1 MRDVRRKR
9 FQFMMKESGKR
20 VMKTVYGKF
29 KRMLSVLLATALVLT
44 CVPQTG
50 MQVFAAESDAEAV
63 VSEDGQM
70 TEEEAPAEEQ
80 EKQKESEEQE
90 ITEENEES
98 EEEVTEEDEELKE
111 ETPSEEKAPEKEQD
125 SETPENSEGGGTT
138 DDPVEEEIEEEIN
151 AAADG
156 ADEGTETNPEEPDT
170 PPAED
175 QTTKYTLTV
184 NTGENADQIE
194 KITYAYG
201 DSVPADTEFLEWAAT
216 PVEIPENKTVYLK
229 VISKDGFDVKIKQ
242 QYQGGDETVAGDY
255 LEKYDC
261 YQFFMS
267 KDLTLTVSA
276 ETAKKQVRIQKNSTD
291 GFESVYYSID
301 NKKEGT
307 EDYETGKQQ
316 AFSGTSVSIE
326 ISSDQQLTLSVKTK
340 GVNRYRVNVCYGDN
354 HNTIYAPSE
363 DGEEEIYHI
372 EGKAFR
378 KNDTVNISATKLYW
392 LTIEADTNS
401 IKEKI
406 ESIHSVSFDAADG
419 DTVLDEV
426 SEEAF
431 SEEWDVGTNG
441 GINALTCY
449 VEQGEKTGA
458 IFFKAKPTDEYEIK
472 VTPETKHITSM
483 VKDGAFYYKIVMPEP
498 ESDQTYTISA
508 VPKPRCSLT
517 IPDFSSSK
525 GIESVQYATE
535 LKEDPA
541 GSGTYVPDWKEFTAS
556 TYPFVKRGEKIYL
569 QVNVADG
576 YDAAKTKIY
585 TTFGTLAEDKKP
597 VTAEADGSYVLTMKD
612 GLSLRIVTQLKSNTI
627 TVTKDDNV
635 ENVYYT
641 IDNGARQTLGAEGKI
656 EVTRENTVTLE
667 FAMGNGFGVAVTKTP
682 DGGSAGPLETTYDTY
697 SGNYECELKDIT
709 ADVAVT
715 VDSVSLATIHMPESF
730 AGTGVKKVQYATQET
745 GGGSALTWYNA
756 VAGETIR
763 VPVSDTSVYLLVTPE
778 TGRKCIVSYGVTE
791 NADEASQTD
800 VSAAP
805 GKNYYDLTSSLSSA
819 PIWLFMKPDSSTTT
833 HTLTIK
839 RDGTLAA
846 IRDIAYT
853 MNADDKN
860 SWVSVGSAKE
870 IPRLAKD
877 SVVYVRTSVKPG
889 YTCSVTKDAGVTPET
904 PDANGV
910 YSITMNA
917 DVTITVKA
925 EAAAQTVKYME
936 NLNGADKEAVFLS
949 DSKFTREG
957 ADGQPENL
965 KDYAGADGIVTPADP
980 AKPITCED
988 TLTLSFT
995 PKEGY
1000 KVTVTRKTGEAPAGG
1015 ADDTRKT
1022 TEQTYFPG
1030 DACKYVITN
1039 ITADTEITVE
1049 AKKIESLRVRGGF
1062 SGNHVKEVKYA
1073 VGTVDAGDA
1082 DASADPE
1089 VIGKLPGG
1097 LTWKTAEDKDNIAIT
1112 NVGADEKVYLL
1123 VLPEDHYVAAASQE
1137 AGDPA
1142 VPTPLTGKKYTDKTS
1157 EKVYAYY
1164 GDIALTGG
1172 KTVTLTT
1179 TPMDYKVIVG
1189 RSVSEEGAVV
1199 ADVFMGGMT
1208 YKKAADGA
1216 EEDEPITPAPDGNA
1230 DSFDFTFGETL
1241 IMEFSMKESYK
1252 PVVTKKTGDAGQTQT
1267 LSGTGVPD
1275 DGNSG
1280 CKKYTYRISGFT
1292 GDTEI
1297 AIMAERASYQINS
1310 FVKPKADSGLLA
1322 TDITGVV
1329 LKSGTSA
1336 VGNGQEFSIPADSD
1350 LTFTV
1355 EGVNEDHRLVVTY
1368 RKKVEDSPAASL
1380 PADKDAE
1387 LLRKDTI
1394 NGKDTYTWRIDG
1406 DEVKATGDL
1415 TILVEVRKK
1424 DGKAVV
1430 RTVDAEELSNNHV
1443 DKISGEKDGKY
1454 TLEIDS
1460 IGVERE
1466 EDSVFSFKITPQTYY
1481 MVDKV
1486 TVEDGDGNEI
1496 GGLTVNGTGQNA
1508 VYSFAVR
1515 RGENI
1520 ISVKTKKDPAQMYQL
1535 KLNLVGDQESV
1546 DISLEPA
1553 GIDADEGGIDPK
1565 LETRRNLATLNS
1577 AVLVKITPSD
1587 KYELL
1592 TGSDGKALVSVSGA
1606 EGAKITDE
1614 TRSDE
1619 ESRTRTYR
1627 VNLVSKKIVTLTV
1640 KTKAEALTDDAT
1652 VTFDLD
1658 EERAPHVS
1666 GLRVD
1671 SQENKK
1677 GESMVVKGKD
1687 GVYTLREGVEKL
1699 RFTLDAIGPYSP
1711 VVTYN
1716 GSEFAAEGNPNR
1728 NGDGTKTWR
1737 YAVAAA
1743 RLDRDARLEIGEKEV
1758 RKSLRLRYD
1767 KDETDVTVKDGNKEI
1782 VGNVS
1787 GNDMLFGGILE
1798 GSPLTIEVN
1807 TKQGFG
1813 ITDITTRKA
1822 GADEEE
1828 IAEQVENPEAHRFIV
1843 DLSESTTVTVGTGE
1857 IVWGEKLEEVGGDV
1871 ITPNVIGEYDVGWDK
1886 KYVFSATIGKN
1897 TPVAFTRAELW
1908 QDQEEIPQG
1917 DDEDALWRCTAGG
1930 KEAVTRPQISFSDQM
1945 DKGKYR
1951 LVLFRKDKKEEVVAV
1966 TCHLNI
1972 YRPLRDDKV
1981 QIGAGGDIVQAADTT
1996 AYYAVTTNAGASADS
2011 IFVAVKEK
2019 DPNAENKL
2027 PKDYTFDFDKEKE
2040 DSVITKQPVIKGG
2053 KLEVTTGRVTGDSY
2067 WLMFY
2072 TQKPGT
2078 TAVNG
2083 KVDEEDRQYLTK
2095 QSGLT
2100 SKYLA
2105 VKVTAG
2111 HLFKENVVPTVKLKS
2126 ASDVALTFT
2135 VGAKNIKKPNRTKVF
2150 YEVIV
2155 SPQYENRHAGIIK
2168 KNIDPVYVEKNGD
2181 SQEVTVKVSE
2191 LEQGSGA
2198 DCKFDVRVRLVH
2210 ANLTEDDAIE
2220 GNLETIGNN
2229 AGLIKEEKVL
2239 AAGTAFSKVGFAA
2252 TRKPAYET
2260 KLTLK
2265 AVKSTIYTNE
2275 TAVVAEPKFGKETSW
2290 NELEKGT
2297 QKDITPGL
2305 KDAQKLKVSL
2315 EGNQIVAT
2323 ADEGVALG
2331 KHTIEV
2337 YAVTGHE
2344 DMYAARGEVTITVAR
2359 GIEDIT
2365 VNLSTDRI
2373 CKTPKKA
2380 ATVKAVASYNQA
2392 LQAANAD
2399 TPAPKT
2405 PKVKWFVV
2413 GANTDK
2419 EDITEDVMRALRGL
2433 AKEKSF
2439 KNGMIVLDGNRVAE
2453 QPDSLIKISQ
2463 SGGVTVDKNC
2473 GTGVNFKALAL
2484 ANDYEDSVRF
2494 GLSKEIKV
2502 TDQPVVL
2509 DEVRIMKKEP
2519 KAARYSEVRG
2529 DKTGAVKAGD
2539 LNGTYLMGFLSGMK
2553 EQDSYAEEE
2562 IGQYRVNQQLTYYS
2576 NNTRAVRVNTYT
2588 GEITVISPAKNVKL
2602 YARTGDGSNGG
2613 KNTEK
2618 SVIVTVCYDETGELS
2633 LDIEKQ
2639 VRNGEKK
2646 IMWSAEE
2653 SNSAGP
2659 AYSTVIPF
2667 KDSTGAVFKLNVK
2680 HKDAEKNWSEIPAYT
2695 NYSLSVSGGRLIE
2708 WNKKTGEAF
2717 VLVNTRQAVVK
2728 LTNNETKPKV
2738 TKKFLFT
2745 NEALEA
2751 VKNVKAPKVSYTY
2764 ANKNVIGAENGI
2776 RKVGIALKDNGKN
2789 YPLNLYTGRTVAEG
2803 EELYAKIELDRAGQN
2818 NANKMSLDQFA
2829 ESLRNL
2835 QQRGLEPLTH
2845 TNSSLELDFDG
2856 RQLKAGNYKLKI
2868 TVGTVDED
2876 RVFMPKAAPAVV
2888 TIKVK
2893 KEPKLSFKPT
2903 TTYKFSALDCTEVAL
2918 TGKKASKEM
2927 TVDFTGLKNAAKKS
2941 SMGQMNAFMTYF
2953 ELEGD
2958 KLKLTDA
2965 CFKET
2970 AGGEWITDIPEDDL
2984 VGYVEYEGHY
2994 PNTPKNSRLKG
3005 AAKITVKLVDGKT
3018 ASYTAKSTKADTRAY
3033 SVADVTV
3040 LRGKQEV
3047 AVSYAAVEDADVG
3060 NWLVVGRESDQSDWE
3075 ETTLIGG
3082 SANFV
3087 IQNQQKI
3094 ADEKIKTAKVTLRV
3108 IPGGSHYAKQ
3118 AEQTESEKRTAFVK
3132 KYGIQVKVSVPLS
3145 DFNTTAG
3152 RIAFDKK
3159 YKSLN
3164 YQKQGFY
3171 DAKEGVYYVEVPYK
3185 GIYAGTADQVKIV
3198 KVDDSGQFY
3207 KNGIAVENVRLGSNH
3222 GYLRISVSKDALV
3235 KEPGPK
3241 DKKWYY
3247 TLQGKAPRQ
3256 WKKPTTF
3263 PVKIAVTYLG
3273 SGKDEFSFNM
3283 TMPTYPYY
3291 VTQESAED
3299 GDAYTDFEQVMAYV
3313 CENADAFGAAAAR
3326 LVEIRDYPDIC
3337 NVDTEDLREEIEQA
3351 VKDRFTHVL
3360 RYGGYSDAYG
3370 DVSGINYDCG
3380 IDFDAMKMEVGD
3392 GEDYKA
3398 PTETASGGVN
3408 LEVTFT
3414 NGREDAYSRRK
3425 RVNFNV
3431 RLRPLTDVDV
3441 TDVAGHV
3448 ENFLNNYN
3456 TDKKVWDVNKKEVRN
3471 SLYAYLGEQGLDE
3484 AYISNYRFRI
3494 TVGQLENEEAKA
3506 PVTVIIENVT
3516 AAEEGKQTKEIVEKF
3531 VPVGEKQTP
3540 QEAVEAVKEALGIEP
3555 QAPEKIR
3562 SLAASNTQRGVE
3574 KAVLAAARGA
3584 IDLRLYEIAFVGD
3597 VEFTPVSKKD
3607 NDLTA
3612 GSLSFTLKLTKKGG
3626 EELSEEED
3634 PYRGKISLNNQEI
3647 APPSKLLELTEAE
3660 TAVEKWIIKNTLT
3673 AEEDAQKS
3681 KKVLKGNT
3689 SAERILTSIR
3699 TDTVPE
3705 GSGVLV
3711 AFNTKRNAAGS
3722 LISDI
3727 RIKNATVNAEGSV
3740 RGVLKLTKDEDGEE
3754 KTALVEIDVV
3764 IPMLSQN
3771 AEEACSVIKDALER
3785 QGAVKIPAGTQDGD
3799 QTVTEMILNKAETA
3813 KGLKENTFSIEVSDN
3828 GELTITP
3835 ATEAEEGTA
3844 EITLHVWKTQS
3855 GYASGADLT
3864 IRITIPASAT

>member
-1 MRDVRRKR
+1 MR
-9 FQFMMKESGKR
+9 KESGKR

-125 SETPENSEGGGTT
+125 SETPENSEGGGIT

-170 PPAED
+170 PPTED

-184 NTGENADQIE
+184 NKGENAEQIK
-194 KITYAYG
+194 KISYAYG
-201 DSVPADTEFLEWAAT
+201 DSVPADTEFTEWADT

-229 VISKDGFDVKIKQ
+229 VISEDGFDVKIKQ
-242 QYQGGDETVAGDY
+242 QYQGGDETEAGDY

-340 GVNRYRVNVCYGDN
+340 GVNRYRVYVCCEDN
-354 HNTIYAPSE
+354 QNTTYVPSE
-363 DGEEEIYHI
+363 DGNEEIYHI
-372 EGKAFR
+372 EGKSLR
-378 KNDTVNISATKLYW
+378 KNDTVNISAIKLYW
-392 LTIEADTNS
+392 LTVEADTNS

-406 ESIHSVSFDAADG
+406 ESIWSVPLEAADG
-419 DTVLDEV
+419 DTALDEV
-426 SEEAF
+426 SDDAF

-441 GINALTCY
+441 GITAQTCY

-458 IFFKAKPTDEYEIK
+458 VFFKAKPKDDYEIK
-472 VTPETKHITSM
+472 VTPETKHITSI

-498 ESDQTYTISA
+498 ESDETYTISA
-508 VPKPRCSLT
+508 VPKPQCSLT
-517 IPDFSSSK
+517 IPDFSGIK
-525 GIESVQYATE
+525 GIESVKYATE

-541 GSGTYVPDWKEFTAS
+541 GSGTSVPDWKEYTAS

-576 YDAAKTKIY
+576 YDAAETKIY
-585 TTFGTLAEDKKP
+585 TTYGTLAEDKEP

-627 TVTKDDNV
+627 TVTKDADV
-635 ENVYYT
+635 KNVYYT
-641 IDNGARQTLGAEGKI
+641 IDNDARKTLGATEEIKA
-656 EVTRENTVTLE
+656 TRENMVTLE
-667 FAMGNGFGVAVTKTP
+667 FAMEDGFGVAVTKTS
-682 DGGSAGPLETTYDTY
+682 DGGSAEPLETTYDTY

-709 ADVAVT
+709 ADVAVNVT
-715 VDSVSLATIHMPESF
+715 SVSLATIHMPETF
-730 AGTGVKKVQYATQET
+730 TGTGVKKVQYATQET
-745 GGGSALTWYNA
+745 GGDSALTWYNA

-763 VPVSDTSVYLLVTPE
+763 VPASGMNVYLLVTPE
-778 TGRKCIVSYGVTE
+778 TGRKCIVSYGATWD
-791 NADEASQTD
+791 ADEASQTD
-800 VSAAP
+800 VPTAP
-805 GKNYYDLTSSLSSA
+805 GKNYYDLTSILSSA
-819 PIWLFMKPDSSTTT
+819 PIWLFMKQDSSTAT

-839 RDGTLAA
+839 RGGTLAA

-910 YSITMNA
+910 YSITMDA
-917 DVTITVKA
+917 DVAITVKA

-936 NLNGADKEAVFLS
+936 NLNGADKGAVFLS

-1062 SGNHVKEVKYA
+1062 SGKHVKEVKYA

-1208 YKKAADGA
+1208 YKKAADGVG
-1216 EEDEPITPAPDGNA
+1216 EDETITPDAPAPDENA

-1252 PVVTKKTGDAGQTQT
+1252 PVVTKKTGDAEQSQT

-1275 DGNSG
+1275 AGNIG

-1297 AIMAERASYQINS
+1297 AIMAERASYRINS
-1310 FVKPKADSGLLA
+1310 FVKPKVDSGLSS

-1336 VGNGQEFSIPADSD
+1336 VENGKEFSIPADSD

-1355 EGVNEDHRLVVTY
+1355 EGVNEGHRLDVTY
-1368 RKKVEDSPAASL
+1368 RKKVEDSPAASR
-1380 PADKDAE
+1380 PTDKDAE

-1394 NGKDTYTWRIDG
+1394 NGKDTYTWRIDAS
-1406 DEVKATGDL
+1406 EVKGIGDL

-1430 RTVDAEELSNNHV
+1430 RTVNAEELSNNHV

-1699 RFTLDAIGPYSP
+1699 RFTLDAIGSYSP

-1716 GSEFAAEGNPNR
+1716 GSEFAAEGNPDR

-1782 VGNVS
+1782 VGTVS
-1787 GNDMLFGGILE
+1787 GNDMLFSGILE

-1871 ITPNVIGEYDVGWDK
+1871 ITPNVIDEYDVGWDK

-2083 KVDEEDRQYLTK
+2083 TVDEEDRQYLTK

-2168 KNIDPVYVEKNGD
+2168 KNMDPVYVEKNGD

-2220 GNLETIGNN
+2220 GNLETTGNN

-2290 NELEKGT
+2290 NELEEGT
-2297 QKDITPGL
+2297 LKDITPGL
-2305 KDAQKLKVSL
+2305 TDEKKLKVSL

-2323 ADEGVALG
+2323 ADAGVALG

-2380 ATVKAVASYNQA
+2380 AAVKAVASYNQV
-2392 LQAANAD
+2392 LQAANED
-2399 TPAPKT
+2399 THAPKT

-2419 EDITEDVMRALRGL
+2419 KDITGDVMRALRGL

-2473 GTGVNFKALAL
+2473 GTGVSFKVLAL

-2509 DEVRIMKKEP
+2509 DEVRIMKKDP
-2519 KAARYSEVRG
+2519 IVARYSEVRG

-2539 LNGTYLMGFLSGMK
+2539 LDGTYLMGFLSGMK
-2553 EQDSYAEEE
+2553 EQDSYSEEE
-2562 IGQYRVNQQLTYYS
+2562 IRQYRVTQQLTYYS

-2639 VRNGEKK
+2639 VRNGEKT
-2646 IMWSAEE
+2646 IGWRADE

-2680 HKDAEKNWSEIPAYT
+2680 HKDAEKDWSEIPAYT

-2829 ESLRNL
+2829 ESLQNL

-2994 PNTPKNSRLKG
+2994 PNTPKNSWLKG
-3005 AAKITVKLVDGKT
+3005 AAKVTIKLVDGKT

-3060 NWLVVGRESDQSDWE
+3060 NWLIVGRESDESDWE

-3185 GIYAGTADQVKIV
+3185 GVYAGTADQVKIV

-3337 NVDTEDLREEIEQA
+3337 NVDTDDLREEIEQA

-3494 TVGQLENEEAKA
+3494 TVGQLENEETKA

-3516 AAEEGKQTKEIVEKF
+3516 ASEEGKQTKEIVEKF
-3531 VPVGEKQTP
+3531 VPVGEKPAP
-3540 QEAVEAVKEALGIEP
+3540 QDAVQAVKEALGIEP
-3555 QAPEKIR
+3555 SDPAKIGT
-3562 SLAASNTQRGVE
+3562 LAASNTQRGVE
-3574 KAVLAAARGA
+3574 KAVLAAARGV
-3584 IDLRLYEIAFVGD
+3584 IDLQLYEIAFVGD

-3607 NDLTA
+3607 NVSTA

-3647 APPSKLLELTEAE
+3647 KPPLKLLELTEAE

-3673 AEEDAQKS
+3673 AEEDVQKS
-3681 KKVLKGNT
+3681 EKVLKGNT

-3699 TDTVPE
+3699 KDTVPE

-3771 AEEACSVIKDALER
+3771 AEEACVVIRSALDR
-3785 QGAVKIPAGTQDGD
+3785 PGAVRIPAGTQDGD
-3799 QTVTEMILNKAETA
+3799 KTVTEMILNKAETA

-3855 GYASGADLT
+3855 GYASGEDLT